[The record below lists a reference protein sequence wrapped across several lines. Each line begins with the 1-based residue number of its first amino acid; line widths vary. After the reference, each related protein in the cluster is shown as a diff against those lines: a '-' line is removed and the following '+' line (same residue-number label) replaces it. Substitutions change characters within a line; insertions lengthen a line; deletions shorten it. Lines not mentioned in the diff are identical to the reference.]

1 MIVVDRSSPGFEG
14 DPWLGR
20 SSATLTAATASAA
33 AATLGSSAGSRSWSS
48 RRSDDNVSGAHVGDV
63 GQIPD
68 SLFTSLATEIHGAV
82 RQFRGGLAQQRV
94 SPPATA
100 AATTAAATACS
111 TFSTCSAFSRR
122 GRLLAERNKSH
133 CDEPESAG
141 AKNKK
146 PAK

>member
-1 MIVVDRSSPGFEG
+1 MIVVDSSSPGFEG

-20 SSATLTAATASAA
+20 SATALTAATASST

-48 RRSDDNVSGAHVGDV
+48 RRSDDNVSGAHIGNV

-68 SLFTSLATEIHGAV
+68 SLFTSLTTEIHRTIG
-82 RQFRGGLAQQRV
+82 QFRGGLAQQRV
-94 SPPATA
+94 SPPA
-100 AATTAAATACS
+100 AAATATAAAACS
-111 TFSTCSAFSRR
+111 TFATRSCF